1 MMATIH
7 HIDVIVSD
15 PAIRGGRPVIAGTGI
30 RVSDIVAYHLF
41 GRQTPEELAAGFKL
55 PLGEIHAAL
64 AYYYMHKAE
73 IDEEIRQNAET
84 ANRLLDEL
92 KAQGKVIIFE

>member
-15 PAIRGGRPVIAGTGI
+15 PTVRGGRPIIAGTGI

-41 GRQTPEELAAGFKL
+41 DRQTPEELAVGFKL

-64 AYYYMHKAE
+64 AYYDMHKSE
-73 IDEEIRQNAET
+73 IDAEIRQNADT
-84 ANRLLDEL
+84 ANKLLDEL
-92 KAQGKVIIFE
+92 KAQGKLIILE